1 MEANRIRMRKIDAQQ
16 KLALSAISTITFVI
30 FTIMHVT
37 LSYEQYDVTRMSAFN
52 RAVTLSSIPQVD
64 TDVPVAAKQF
74 TSRE

>member
-52 RAVTLSSIPQVD
+52 RAVTLSSIP
-64 TDVPVAAKQF
+64 
-74 TSRE
+74 